1 MVYSPHWYDLYALF
15 NKAFGDF
22 TFNVQGL
29 SQVRAPPNWSPRNY
43 LNDGTNRDLSQG
55 LHLRKAIYWGQSGAR
70 ENHSL
75 QIRNIIEAGYRSL
88 KNERPVFLGECGIPM
103 DMK

>member
-15 NKAFGDF
+15 NKSFGDF

-29 SQVRAPPNWSPRNY
+29 SQVRPSLNWTPRNH
-43 LNDGTNRDLSQG
+43 TNHEPYFNFSQG
-55 LHLRKAIYWGQSGAR
+55 MPLWKAVYWGQSGAR
-70 ENHSL
+70 ENHSQ
-75 QIRNIIEAGYRSL
+75 QIRNIIEAGYKSL